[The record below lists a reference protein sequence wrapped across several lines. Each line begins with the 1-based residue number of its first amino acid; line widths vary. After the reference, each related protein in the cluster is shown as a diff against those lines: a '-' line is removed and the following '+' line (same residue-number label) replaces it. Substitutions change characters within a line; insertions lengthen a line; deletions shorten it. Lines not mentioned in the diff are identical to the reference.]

1 MTEAAANVPR
11 LVCEA
16 AIRTLTFHSPG
27 WAWLQDA
34 IVRIIAFAGGRHAD
48 GLGIINQCWRDGLL
62 ILERLADGTT
72 TVLSP
77 MDCGPIRAAPNPEEV
92 VWVEPYMEGRFLV
105 WTPAAH
111 AAQSPQPESV
121 PPPAP
126 KKRSRRRTTHE
137 GTQTRR
143 ARAVLDRIFPKDKYP
158 DGYPDEDEMAWQ
170 DVWNMFCKEYSCYAK
185 ENPSRYG
192 RPSQS
197 TVKRV
202 MGRAE

>member
-92 VWVEPYMEGRFLV
+92 VWVEPYREGRFLV

-111 AAQSPQPESV
+111 AAQSPQPEPV
-121 PPPAP
+121 PPPEAERETAKAETTRWQREP
-126 KKRSRRRTTHE
+126 VIAAIKK
-137 GTQTRR
+137 
-143 ARAVLDRIFPKDKYP
+143 LYPP
-158 DGYPDEDEMAWQ
+158 DGVRPKGISIAMLTKRINKEPEFQDRTVSED
-170 DVWNMFCKEYSCYAK
+170 
-185 ENPSRYG
+185 
-192 RPSQS
+192 
-197 TVKRV
+197 TVRLADIEIKDPRKK
-202 MGRAE
+202 